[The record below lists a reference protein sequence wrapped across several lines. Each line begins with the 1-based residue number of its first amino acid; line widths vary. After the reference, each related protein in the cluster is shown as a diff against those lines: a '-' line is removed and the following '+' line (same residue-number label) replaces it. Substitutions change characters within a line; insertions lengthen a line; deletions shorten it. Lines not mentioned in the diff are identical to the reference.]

1 LTFRHRQAQGWLE
14 FGKSGFAGVAAASGF
29 AGSIR
34 YGSII
39 AFSATIHCN
48 FIG

>member
-1 LTFRHRQAQGWLE
+1 LTFRHRRAQLK
-14 FGKSGFAGVAAASGF
+14 FGESGFAGVVAACGF

-39 AFSATIHCN
+39 AFSATIRCN